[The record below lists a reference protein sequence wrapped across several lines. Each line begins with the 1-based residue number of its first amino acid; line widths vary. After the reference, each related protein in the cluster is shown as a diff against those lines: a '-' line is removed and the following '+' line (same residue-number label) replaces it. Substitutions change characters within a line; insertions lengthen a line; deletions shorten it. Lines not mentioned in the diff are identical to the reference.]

1 MSDPAPE
8 PVEPMS
14 RAKAGPESGYVVDR
28 CICAGLTLEQ
38 LRSTARES
46 DPPLSYEALRARTG
60 CGIGCALCEPYV
72 RAMLRNGRT
81 EFPLGGAN
89 A

>member
-8 PVEPMS
+8 P
-14 RAKAGPESGYVVDR
+14 GPDTGYVVDR
-28 CICAGLTLEQ
+28 CVCAGLTLEQ
-38 LRSTARES
+38 LRSTSRQA
-46 DPPLSYEALRARTG
+46 DPPLSYQALRARTG

-72 RAMLRNGRT
+72 RAMLRTGRT
-81 EFPLGGAN
+81 EFPLGGAD